1 MAFLAVTGQRF
12 DFGPV
17 AAPGLRHG
25 AASSP
30 TKFRPP
36 AIAPSSRDAVW
47 CVAAR
52 SDRIDMNIA
61 PLAAAANRSAGGPSR
76 RPPVRPASP
85 RPPRRAPPWLPPPA
99 DRGGGAATRRA
110 QQASYSERVTLGR
123 QSMSLAS
130 ETSRSS
136 PSENSCSVQSD
147 RQGNHPMIAIV
158 QYGTTKSNPPA
169 ATGERRGRGA
179 QGSSSAHRAC
189 SAVCSCSG
197 C

>member
-1 MAFLAVTGQRF
+1 MAFLAVTGRRF

-85 RPPRRAPPWLPPPA
+85 RPPRRAPGCRHRPTAAVARPRGVRSRLP
-99 DRGGGAATRRA
+99 TL
-110 QQASYSERVTLGR
+110 RVTLGR